1 MERCEKCRKF
11 YRQNLMFKNDAK
23 KFQREIGK
31 DKVTVNDTPA
41 INDIGRCWNTIW
53 SEENTLM
60 RKHSQ

>member
-1 MERCEKCRKF
+1 
-11 YRQNLMFKNDAK
+11 MFKNDAK

-41 INDIGRCWNTIW
+41 INDIGRCWDTIW